1 MRKKAKVQFEGAAA
15 WSGIAGV
22 RDAARRLVVVLAGIV
37 LFGGT
42 VAWHTPPEGTDTGG
56 KGSPQR
62 TFRLDGKFVHNVGR
76 LQLQIT
82 NIGETG
88 NQNNP
93 SRTTVPSAEW
103 PAGSGNDYLYAAGVW
118 IGAIDA
124 SGIPHVSTALYQRE
138 FSPQVDFSTGP
149 AVCAT
154 LPLDQVADVRE
165 SYEGIPGG
173 NRVISSSVDPDDDG
187 DGLVDEDFPNGLD
200 DDGDGLCDEDY
211 SAVGQ
216 QMFACEYFDDIP
228 AIRQIL
234 PEHVPLG
241 VRVRQTSYAWATPGQ
256 NDFVGMDYQ
265 ITNRS
270 GRTLRNVMVAIFA
283 DPDIGNRGIPGYFQD
298 DQVGLF
304 DRVVTYV
311 GSTGQTVTRRIQM
324 AYAYDNP
331 DNPNNPQE
339 AKGGDAPGYF
349 GCMFLNHTVDP
360 SGATAPNHVGVTSFK
375 FFSGSGSF
383 IQGGDP
389 ENDAQRYQLM
399 TDPQLNPDVT
409 GQQTSSRPLD
419 YRFIMA
425 TGPFRSLLPDS
436 SLTISVGWVMGLG
449 LGIPD
454 GTPPA
459 PSKLVAADMIGGSLV
474 ANAISAQQVFDGL
487 YTDLDGRLTTGTCG
501 KETCLNSPQSILFQY
516 PPLNVWPDSTCII
529 RFRSEIPNDPRYVD
543 IAPFNPSVDCAQGG
557 GRFWCVDNDID
568 PNQGHCASQ
577 DTLQLR
583 ISSPACVYVD
593 LDCDAN
599 TGQGGREHLV
609 HWVAASPLP
618 APFFAGQ
625 DGHNEPR
632 DFVNSYD
639 SKADSARVSAWFFPG
654 DKKVTLK
661 WNNYGELVRDAQ
673 RGNLKEFVGYRIYKA
688 AGWDRPF
695 GTNAPTKNLWSLL
708 GEWRLDP
715 TGTPARPLSELID
728 PSIGFSRIDS
738 INVSWDPIL
747 KRNTSTFRTE
757 VDTLFAVG
765 RYTFVD
771 THVLNGFP
779 YFYSVVPVSIVPG
792 NGAISD
798 IVLVGN
804 PSATNAQVIYPR
816 SDAQNDQKHVY
827 VVPNPYKG
835 HAEWDL
841 VPREED
847 PSGTKVTFHNLP
859 RTKGTIHI
867 FTLSGDLVRDL
878 PFDASA
884 PPDLQYGKNP
894 VTAGQGEVSWNLISR
909 NGQKIVSGIYLFSV
923 DTDLGR
929 EVGKFVI
936 VR

>member
-1 MRKKAKVQFEGAAA
+1 MIQIEGTASRNGAA
-15 WSGIAGV
+15 SRVGSL
-22 RDAARRLVVVLAGIV
+22 ARRVGAVAAGIV

-42 VAWHTPPEGTDTGG
+42 VAWHEPPSTSTGDRND
-56 KGSPQR
+56 PQR

-88 NQNNP
+88 NQDNP
-93 SRTTVPSAEW
+93 RRTTVPSAEW
-103 PAGSGNDYLYAAGVW
+103 PAGSGNDHLYAAGLWV
-118 IGAIDA
+118 GAIDA
-124 SGIPHVSTALYQRE
+124 SGIPHVTTAVYQRE

-149 AVCAT
+149 VPCAA
-154 LPLDQVADVRE
+154 LPLDQIADVRE

-173 NRVISSSVDPDDDG
+173 NRVITPSVDPDDDG
-187 DGLVDEDFPNGLD
+187 DGFVDEDFQNGLD
-200 DDGDGLCDEDY
+200 DDADGLCDEDY
-211 SAVGQ
+211 AAVGQ
-216 QMFACEYFDDIP
+216 QMLATEYFDDLP
-228 AIRQIL
+228 SIRQIL

-241 VRVRQTSYAWATPGQ
+241 IRVRQTSYAWATPGQ
-256 NDFVGMDYQ
+256 NDFVGMDYK

-283 DPDIGNRGIPGYFQD
+283 DPDVGNRGILRYFQD

-304 DRVVTYV
+304 DRFVTYP
-311 GSTGQTVTRRIQM
+311 GPNGETRTRRIQM
-324 AYAYDNP
+324 AYAWDNP

-360 SGATAPNHVGVTSFK
+360 SGQTAPNHVGVTSFK

-399 TDPQLNPDVT
+399 TDPTLNPDET
-409 GQQTSSRPLD
+409 GEQRSSRPLD

-425 TGPFRSLLPDS
+425 TGPFRTLLPES
-436 SLTISVGWVMGLG
+436 TLTISVGWVVGLG
-449 LGIPD
+449 FGVPGEALPEEVLNSSD
-454 GTPPA
+454 
-459 PSKLVAADMIGGSLV
+459 LVGGSLA
-474 ANAISAQQVFDGL
+474 ANAVSAQQVFDGL
-487 YTDLDGRLTTGTCG
+487 YTDLDGRITTGTCG
-501 KETCLNSPQSILFQY
+501 KETCLNSPQSVAFRY
-516 PPLNVWPDSTCII
+516 PPPPGEWPDSTCIM
-529 RFRSEIPNDPRYVD
+529 RFRTLEGRGNDPRWANLPSFVQD
-543 IAPFNPSVDCAQGG
+543 IDCIEG
-557 GRFWCVDNDID
+557 GRFWCLDDELD
-568 PNQGHCASQ
+568 PSQAHCASR
-577 DTLQLR
+577 DTVQV
-583 ISSPACVYVD
+583 SVTSPACVWVD
-593 LDCDAN
+593 LDCDEA
-599 TGQGGREHLV
+599 TGKNGREHLV
-609 HWVAASPLP
+609 NWVAASPLP

-625 DGHNEPR
+625 EGRSEPR
-632 DFVNSYD
+632 DFLSNYD
-639 SKADSARVSAWFFPG
+639 TRAESTRVSAWFFPG
-654 DKKVTLK
+654 DRKVTLK

-688 AGWDRPF
+688 SGWDRPF
-695 GTNAPTKNLWSLL
+695 GTNAPGKNLWSLL
-708 GEWRLDP
+708 GEWRIDP

-728 PSIGFSRIDS
+728 PSVGYTRIDS
-738 INVSWDPIL
+738 VTVTWDPVT
-747 KRNTSTFRTE
+747 RSVSTGASHTE

-765 RYTFVD
+765 RYSFVD

-779 YFYSVVPVSIVPG
+779 YFYSIVPVSIVPG
-792 NGAISD
+792 SGTTPD

-804 PSATNAQVIYPR
+804 PSSTNNQVVYPR
-816 SDAQNDQKHVY
+816 SDAQNDQSHVF
-827 VVPNPYKG
+827 VVPNPYRAN
-835 HAEWDL
+835 AEWDL

-867 FTLSGDLVRDL
+867 FTLSGDLVRDI
-878 PFDASA
+878 PFDATA
-884 PPDLQYGKNP
+884 PPDLQYGKSP
-894 VTAGQGEVSWNLISR
+894 VTAGAGEVSWNLISR

-936 VR
+936 IR

>member
-1 MRKKAKVQFEGAAA
+1 MTVAGLGIPGALA
-15 WSGIAGV
+15 I
-22 RDAARRLVVVLAGIV
+22 ARRLGAVAAGIV

-42 VAWHTPPEGTDTGG
+42 VAWHTPPGSTETPD

-82 NIGETG
+82 NLGETG

-103 PAGSGNDYLYAAGVW
+103 PAGSGNDYLYAAGIWV
-118 IGAIDA
+118 GAIDA
-124 SGIPHVSTALYQRE
+124 SGIPHVTTALYDRE
-138 FSPQVDFSTGP
+138 FSPQTDFSSGP
-149 AVCAT
+149 APCASV
-154 LPLDQVADVRE
+154 PLDQIADVRE

-173 NRVISSSVDPDDDG
+173 NRVISSSVNPDDDG
-187 DGLVDEDFPNGLD
+187 DGFVDEDFPNGLD
-200 DDGDGLCDEDY
+200 DDGDGLCDEDF
-211 SAVGQ
+211 AATGQ
-216 QMFACEYFDDIP
+216 QMLATEYADDIP

-241 VRVRQTSYAWATPGQ
+241 IRVRQTSYAWATPGQ

-283 DPDIGNRGIPGYFQD
+283 DPDIGNRGITGYFQD

-304 DRVVTYV
+304 DRTVTYV
-311 GSTGQTVTRRIQM
+311 GSTGETVERRVQM
-324 AYAYDNP
+324 AYAWDNP

-425 TGPFRSLLPDS
+425 TGPFRTLLPDS
-436 SLTISVGWVMGLG
+436 SLTVSVGWVMGLG
-449 LGIPD
+449 FGIPEGYPTID
-454 GTPPA
+454 PQTGHPA
-459 PSKLVAADMIGGSLV
+459 PIVASEMIGGSLV

-487 YTDLDGRLTTGTCG
+487 FTDLDGQLATGTCG
-501 KETCLNSPQSILFQY
+501 KETCLNSPNSILFQY
-516 PPLNVWPDSTCII
+516 PSASPVVWPDSTCIT
-529 RFRSEIPNDPRYVD
+529 RFRPGEGD
-543 IAPFNPSVDCAQGG
+543 FNQSVDCVDG
-557 GRFWCVDNDID
+557 GRFWCLDDAN
-568 PNQGHCASQ
+568 GHCASL
-577 DTLQLR
+577 DTVQVR

-593 LDCDAN
+593 RDCDVN

-618 APFFAGQ
+618 APFFAGV
-625 DGHNEPR
+625 DGQNEPR
-632 DFVNSYD
+632 DFVSNYD
-639 SKADSARVSAWFFPG
+639 TKAESTRVSAWFFPG
-654 DKKVTLK
+654 DRKVTLK

-728 PSIGFSRIDS
+728 PSIGYSRIDS
-738 INVSWDPIL
+738 VTVTWDPIL
-747 KRNTSTFRTE
+747 KKNSTNSHVE

-765 RYTFVD
+765 RYSYVD

-779 YFYSVVPVSIVPG
+779 YFYSIVPVSIVPG
-792 NGAISD
+792 SGQIAD

-804 PSATNAQVIYPR
+804 PSATNAQVVYPR
-816 SDAQNDQKHVY
+816 TDAASDQQHVF

-835 HAEWDL
+835 HTEWDL

-859 RTKGTIHI
+859 RTRGTIHI
-867 FTLSGDLVRDL
+867 FTLAGDLVRDL
-878 PFDASA
+878 PFDATA

-894 VTAGQGEVSWNLISR
+894 VTAGQGEISWNLISR

-936 VR
+936 IR